1 MTGGPGVIQSC
12 SLMPAVAALVCA
24 EGLRANLRPP
34 RCRRQVGQTGR
45 KDRRTHGTDC
55 SLPGRGAAP
64 QGMHWSPAGPA
75 ASPNWE
81 SHCGEGWPLPYTHL
95 HGSEPP
101 PLPVGMAMVSCAP
114 RDVCHLLPPKK
125 TPVGA
130 VGAPSP
136 KVWPRWP
143 SLGAEVP
150 PQPPAHMEVTVR
162 PPSRDPVSP
171 GAPAPSHKSR
181 SQADYDF
188 SSLGRAWGW
197 VCPLCYPGTGGAL
210 AASLWEPRGCCAW

>member
-81 SHCGEGWPLPYTHL
+81 SHCGEGWLLPYTHL

-125 TPVGA
+125 TLWGLLEPQ
-130 VGAPSP
+130 AP
-136 KVWPRWP
+136 RC
-143 SLGAEVP
+143 GHAG
-150 PQPPAHMEVTVR
+150 PAWGQR
-162 PPSRDPVSP
+162 CPPSHLPIWRSP
-171 GAPAPSHKSR
+171 SGRPA
-181 SQADYDF
+181 
-188 SSLGRAWGW
+188 
-197 VCPLCYPGTGGAL
+197 GT
-210 AASLWEPRGCCAW
+210 R